1 MAGLKMDFP
10 LINKVFQK
18 FAVLPATQNAD
29 ERLFSMV
36 GRMTGPQCRRI
47 KATTIEKKVIVGAA
61 VQKHGFIFKY
71 TEGNDSNTSD
81 EQDSFWVCDEC
92 LDTFFYWQKNL
103 LHKMLN
109 VSN

>member
-1 MAGLKMDFP
+1 MPAMAGLKMDFP

-81 EQDSFWVCDEC
+81 EQDSF
-92 LDTFFYWQKNL
+92 
-103 LHKMLN
+103 
-109 VSN
+109 